1 MSISIKKVWKVVII
15 MILPL
20 FVFTNSF
27 SQDLARAD
35 SLINVLGS
43 SDLVLAD
50 TLKER
55 ILWGIYTTHPNPEV
69 VIKYADQAIDLELNN
84 NYPDNVKKEEWLAL
98 AYLNKGQAY
107 KIKGDLEE
115 ALRNLLKSMRYANVT
130 HKDHLRASVYNE
142 IAGVYLF
149 QTNYSTAIEYYN
161 LSINIFRISHD
172 SIQLATTLLNTGDL
186 YRLNQKEDSALL
198 YFAESKIIFEKN
210 NYDIGIAYNEGNIGL
225 VYAQQGKYDSAE
237 MNLANAIGTLER
249 FGDKYP
255 VAVYNISMAD
265 IYKDR
270 GEYKKAL
277 KYAQSS
283 FDVAIEE
290 GFKEQVRDASQKLS
304 EIYSELGD
312 YQLAFDY
319 QGKYYAYKDSVVDQE
334 TIRKMADMRTEY
346 EVNQKQAEVDLLES
360 EKRRQSIV
368 AISLGAVAVLVG
380 IVAFLLYKNNKHRR
394 QANNLLREQK
404 EEIEAQRD
412 QLDELN
418 STKDR
423 FFSIISHDL
432 RGPVHAFKGMSRLIK
447 ILVEEENIE
456 DLKELNVHF
465 DNSVNQLSSLLDDL
479 LDWAVAQQGNIPVKP
494 EKVEL
499 NKLTDDLFEL
509 FHNMA
514 RAKDIELTADF
525 KEDLVLHADMNCLNT
540 ILRNILNNALKF
552 TPDKGKI
559 KLTAERS
566 NGMVAISVEDTGI
579 GISKDKLDSL
589 FKLDGNKRSWGTQ
602 GEKGLGL
609 GLQLVYQFTELN
621 GGKVTVKSE
630 ENKGSIFTV
639 YLPAYIDC

>member
-1 MSISIKKVWKVVII
+1 MCKLKII
-15 MILPL
+15 LAYL
-20 FVFTNSF
+20 FIGLFFNGIVNAQNLTV
-27 SQDLARAD
+27 AD
-35 SLINVLGS
+35 SLISLYRQQIFEENDSIQFKILKGIFTQSPNPDVQLEYAILAL
-43 SDLVLAD
+43 DLAE
-50 TLKER
+50 KNNQYK
-55 ILWGIYTTHPNPEV
+55 WFYTTYISMGYSYKLKGDLNEALRV
-69 VIKYADQAIDLELNN
+69 LLLALEYSDKIEGGERKAFVLDAIAAVYRMQN
-84 NYPDNVKKEEWLAL
+84 NYPIAIK
-98 AYLNKGQAY
+98 YY
-107 KIKGDLEE
+107 KASTNILREGGD
-115 ALRNLLKSMRYANVT
+115 
-130 HKDHLRASVYNE
+130 SVN
-142 IAGVYLF
+142 
-149 QTNYSTAIEYYN
+149 
-161 LSINIFRISHD
+161 
-172 SIQLATTLLNTGDL
+172 LATTLLNTGEL
-186 YRLNQKEDSALL
+186 YRLNNMPDSALIYL
-198 YFAESKIIFEKN
+198 NESKIIFSEMQ
-210 NYDIGIAYNEGNIGL
+210 YQIGIAYNMGNIGL
-225 VYAQQGKYDSAE
+225 VYAQQEKYDSAE
-237 MNLANAIGTLER
+237 LYLQDAITTLNQL
-249 FGDKYP
+249 GDKYP

-277 KYAQSS
+277 EYAQSS
-283 FDVAIEE
+283 FDVAIQE

-304 EIYSELGD
+304 EIYAELGD
-312 YQLAFDY
+312 YQRAFDY
-319 QGKYYAYKDSVVDQE
+319 QGKYFAYKDSVVDQE

-368 AISLGAVAVLVG
+368 AVALGVVAALVG

-394 QANNLLREQK
+394 QANNLLKEQK
-404 EEIEAQRD
+404 EEIETQRD

-418 STKDR
+418 RTKDR

-447 ILVEEENIE
+447 ILVEEENID
-456 DLKELNVHF
+456 DLKELNTHF

-499 NKLTDDLFEL
+499 HKLTDDLFKL

-514 RAKDIELTADF
+514 RAKEIELTADF
-525 KEDLVLHADMNCLNT
+525 HEDLALNVDMNCLNT

-552 TPDKGKI
+552 TPDGGKI
-559 KLTAERS
+559 KLTAERT

-579 GISKDKLDSL
+579 GISKDKLDKL

-630 ENKGSIFTV
+630 EHKGSIFTV
-639 YLPAYIDC
+639 YLPAYNN